1 MNQWTKNIV
10 IAVIIG
16 TIIEMLLPKTKNKK
30 YIKVVLGI
38 YILFCILNPVVGKQ
52 INFENVF
59 NKFAV
64 NESKTIAK
72 STEYDNELNENF
84 EEKIKEYINK
94 KIKEEGYIS
103 NNIEVEIDKEY
114 KVKKIKIGNMKKY
127 SESIINE
134 VNISLKDENEK
145 IGENVKKK
153 IIENLAKEFELK
165 ESSVEIEN

>member
-59 NKFAV
+59 NQFAV
-64 NESKTIAK
+64 KESKTIAK

>member
-1 MNQWTKNIV
+1 MNQWIKNIV

-59 NKFAV
+59 NQFAV
-64 NESKTIAK
+64 NESKTITKA
-72 STEYDNELNENF
+72 TEYDNELNENF

>member
-1 MNQWTKNIV
+1 MNQWIKNII

-59 NKFAV
+59 NQFAV

-72 STEYDNELNENF
+72 ATEYDNELNENF

-153 IIENLAKEFELK
+153 IIESLAKEFELK
-165 ESSVEIEN
+165 ESSIEIEN

>member
-59 NKFAV
+59 NQFAV

-94 KIKEEGYIS
+94 NG
-103 NNIEVEIDKEY
+103 V
-114 KVKKIKIGNMKKY
+114 
-127 SESIINE
+127 
-134 VNISLKDENEK
+134 
-145 IGENVKKK
+145 
-153 IIENLAKEFELK
+153 
-165 ESSVEIEN
+165 

>member
-59 NKFAV
+59 NQFAV
-64 NESKTIAK
+64 NESKTIA
-72 STEYDNELNENF
+72 
-84 EEKIKEYINK
+84 
-94 KIKEEGYIS
+94 
-103 NNIEVEIDKEY
+103 
-114 KVKKIKIGNMKKY
+114 
-127 SESIINE
+127 
-134 VNISLKDENEK
+134 
-145 IGENVKKK
+145 
-153 IIENLAKEFELK
+153 
-165 ESSVEIEN
+165 

>member
-59 NKFAV
+59 NQFAV